1 MKLHVDKY
9 IIVCLMF
16 LWSVAAAAQSR
27 CNVTGKVV
35 DPKGGPVSFALV
47 VLYDEGKIITGAL
60 TDDKGMFSLAVDQS
74 YKELELSVE
83 FIGYVKKV
91 VNLVNEGLDST
102 KNCRN

>member
-16 LWSVAAAAQSR
+16 LWSIAAAAQSR

-35 DPKGGPVSFALV
+35 DPKGGPVSFASV
-47 VLYDEGKIITGAL
+47 VLYDEGKSITGAV
-60 TDDKGMFSLAVDQS
+60 TDDKGMFSVAVDQS
-74 YKELELSVE
+74 SKELELSVE

-91 VNLVNEGLDST
+91 VNISPGG
-102 KNCRN
+102 